1 MVHINTTRNASHPY
15 NQYKRRTVQTL
26 RLKNVGEYKR
36 RAGTNVGRTKVGPVQ
51 TSDGTNLRLK
61 NVGQYERRA
70 GTNVGRCKP

>member
-1 MVHINTTRNASHPY
+1 MLHINTTRNASHPY

-26 RLKNVGEYKR
+26 RLKNVGQYKR